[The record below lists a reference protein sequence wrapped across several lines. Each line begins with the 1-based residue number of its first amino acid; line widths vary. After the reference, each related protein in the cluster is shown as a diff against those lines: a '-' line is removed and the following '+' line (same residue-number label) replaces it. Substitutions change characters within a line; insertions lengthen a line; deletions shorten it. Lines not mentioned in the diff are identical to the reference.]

1 MKNKNKI
8 RINILMIFI
17 FYSIVYFSIYQ
28 FGFSEEKTPVIDW
41 KSLNKSWDAYID
53 YPSSN
58 NLEKI
63 SMLLPYLKWEKY
75 YDQLSNILYGGRS
88 LLNDMLKYLW
98 LLEKEAYSGNKWAVT
113 ILHKFVPI
121 YNGEKKQDVISI
133 LSNLIRI
140 NPSLFLE
147 EMSQQMENIDSDDF
161 YSILCYLD
169 SVYYTDKIKAQ
180 YREIDLRIKS
190 LETVKKESL
199 NLVKAKCIEVL
210 MERKNGYEKILG
222 LNKKSK

>member
-190 LETVKKESL
+190 LESVNKDSL
-199 NLVKAKCIEVL
+199 NVVKAKCLEIL
-210 MERKNGYEKILG
+210 MKEKNGYERILG